1 MQRVHQSPTDPDFV
15 QDPYPFYDRL
25 RAAGDLV
32 WWDDYDM
39 PVAAGYSQVKALL
52 KNRKLGREAPT
63 GFGPAVPDHLRD
75 FYALDANSMLELDP
89 PRHTRL
95 RGLVLRAFTSARI
108 AALEDGIARLCHQ
121 LIDAFPADGPV
132 DLIEAYAKP
141 VPVITIARLLG
152 VPEEMADQL
161 LSWSNAMVA
170 MYQAGVD
177 RAGQEAANTA
187 AQEFT
192 AYLRGYVM
200 ERRKA
205 PAEDLISELITAEE
219 DGEELNEDELIS
231 TCILLLNAGHEATV
245 HTIGN
250 GVKCVLEQDGPQDWF
265 APDQI
270 DGTIEEVLR
279 YDPPLHLFTRW
290 VREPVSLWGVE
301 FEPGQQIGCLLA
313 AAGRDGMAFPRP
325 DVFNPMRKASANV
338 AFGGGMHFC
347 VGAPLARLEL
357 KLALGILFDR
367 CPALRISAPPVYADL
382 YHFHG
387 LERLM
392 IQP

>member
-1 MQRVHQSPTDPDFV
+1 MQRVHQLPTDPDFV

-32 WWDDYDM
+32 WWEDYDM

-63 GFGPAVPDHLRD
+63 GFGPAVPDCLRD

-152 VPEEMADQL
+152 VPEDMADQL

-219 DGEELNEDELIS
+219 DGEKLNEDELIA
-231 TCILLLNAGHEATV
+231 TCILLLNAGHEATALRTPARSATPSPSASSLFHSSV
-245 HTIGN
+245 RHTSLPFRSRATTVEVPPPRGEAAMISPLGASVLPL
-250 GVKCVLEQDGPQDWF
+250 VKS
-265 APDQI
+265 PD
-270 DGTIEEVLR
+270 T
-279 YDPPLHLFTRW
+279 
-290 VREPVSLWGVE
+290 
-301 FEPGQQIGCLLA
+301 
-313 AAGRDGMAFPRP
+313 
-325 DVFNPMRKASANV
+325 
-338 AFGGGMHFC
+338 GGESGSVQLMYW
-347 VGAPLARLEL
+347 L
-357 KLALGILFDR
+357 
-367 CPALRISAPPVYADL
+367 CPASRRCSKLVTRVEPELRLSPQVP
-382 YHFHG
+382 
-387 LERLM
+387 M
-392 IQP
+392 